1 MIHKEQIPLI
11 SIVTIVYNG
20 EEFIEDT
27 IRSVVGQRYKN
38 IEYIVIDGGSVDNTV
53 KIIKKY
59 D

>member
-1 MIHKEQIPLI
+1 
-11 SIVTIVYNG
+11 VTIVYNG